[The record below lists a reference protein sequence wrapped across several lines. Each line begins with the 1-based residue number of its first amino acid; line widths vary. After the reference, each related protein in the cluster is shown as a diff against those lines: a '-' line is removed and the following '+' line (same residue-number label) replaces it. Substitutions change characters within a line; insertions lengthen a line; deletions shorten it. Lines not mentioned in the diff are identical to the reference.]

1 MNEPATYRD
10 FLVGFSGT
18 SFATLAANV
27 SAHSAAA
34 AGIATCIWMLTQ
46 TVLAL
51 VKHHSEKKTRRQK

>member
-1 MNEPATYRD
+1 MNTPATYRD

-34 AGIATCIWMLTQ
+34 AGVATCIWMLTQ
-46 TVLAL
+46 TVLAIR
-51 VKHHSEKKTRRQK
+51 KARREK